1 MRCHGNSLLILQ
13 ALPALRM
20 LAVMLFCLANSK
32 QQTANSKQQT
42 ADSKQQTAN
51 SRQHA
56 AAVHQRIHYPMQQR
70 RTALHQA
77 FSNRDLV
84 FIKIHARKPA
94 MRSFSL
100 QERCERDRL
109 RTSTAHATCCAID
122 CAQFRIT
129 CVCLHRIAYASP
141 H

>member
-1 MRCHGNSLLILQ
+1 MQKAKSKKQ
-13 ALPALRM
+13 KAKSKQQT
-20 LAVMLFCLANSK
+20 ANSK

-42 ADSKQQTAN
+42 ARGGGASAHPLRN
-51 SRQHA
+51 A
-56 AAVHQRIHYPMQQR
+56 AAKHVAAPNS
-70 RTALHQA
+70 
-77 FSNRDLV
+77 SNRDLV

-129 CVCLHRIAYASP
+129 SACLHRIAYASP

>member
-1 MRCHGNSLLILQ
+1 MRCHGNSRLILQ

-20 LAVMLFCLANSK
+20 LAVMLFCLAKSKKQKANSK

-42 ADSKQQTAN
+42 ARGGGASAHPLRN
-51 SRQHA
+51 A
-56 AAVHQRIHYPMQQR
+56 AAKHVAAPNS
-70 RTALHQA
+70 
-77 FSNRDLV
+77 SNRDLV

-129 CVCLHRIAYASP
+129 CVCLHRIAHASP

>member
-1 MRCHGNSLLILQ
+1 M
-13 ALPALRM
+13 
-20 LAVMLFCLANSK
+20 
-32 QQTANSKQQT
+32 QTANSKQQT
-42 ADSKQQTAN
+42 ANSKQQTAN

-100 QERCERDRL
+100 QERCQRDRL
-109 RTSTAHATCCAID
+109 RTSTVHATCRALD
-122 CAQFRIT
+122 YAQFRIT
-129 CVCLHRIAYASP
+129 CVCLHRIAQASP
-141 H
+141 R

>member
-1 MRCHGNSLLILQ
+1 MQKAKSKKQ
-13 ALPALRM
+13 K
-20 LAVMLFCLANSK
+20 ANSK
-32 QQTANSKQQT
+32 QQTARGGGASAHPLRN
-42 ADSKQQTAN
+42 
-51 SRQHA
+51 A
-56 AAVHQRIHYPMQQR
+56 AAKHVAAPNS
-70 RTALHQA
+70 
-77 FSNRDLV
+77 SNRDLV
-84 FIKIHARKPA
+84 FIKIHGRKPA

-129 CVCLHRIAYASP
+129 CVCLHRIAHASP